1 MTHNKSTDVIIISGL
16 SGSGRSVALRSLEDI
31 GYYCIDNLP
40 AVLLFDFTVRLLQ
53 HTNNSREEY
62 SMTAG
67 PEEVA
72 LNMEHKA
79 RVTQQS
85 KVDHRI
91 TASAFHNAAVSI
103 DSRNKSFLSGL
114 DATLTKLEK
123 HGIRYRILFLQAEEQ
138 RLLRRY
144 SETRRKHPLTDDQT
158 PLIEGIRLERE
169 LLQPLHDR
177 AEKVID
183 TSDTTAHELRGLVRD
198 FAGAG
203 LSSAPLFLIESF
215 GFKHGTPREADF
227 VFDVRCLP
235 NPYWHKNLST
245 LTGLASA
252 VQDFFRDQ
260 PEVQDMTTEIFNFL
274 NKWLPGFVNENR
286 SYITVAIGC
295 TGGQHRSVY
304 ISEQLE
310 HLFSK
315 QDIIVQV
322 RHRELAKCL

>member
-1 MTHNKSTDVIIISGL
+1 MPTNIIIISGL
-16 SGSGRSVALRSLEDI
+16 SGSGRSIALRSLEDI

-40 AVLLFDFTVRLLQ
+40 AVLLFDFAVRLLQ
-53 HTNNSREEY
+53 HVDEETGEGERNQK
-62 SMTAG
+62 SSTS
-67 PEEVA
+67 
-72 LNMEHKA
+72 HKA
-79 RVTQQS
+79 NTDYTDAGV
-85 KVDHRI
+85 
-91 TASAFHNAAVSI
+91 FPNAAVSI
-103 DSRNKSFLSGL
+103 DSRNKNFLSGL
-114 DATLTKLEK
+114 DAILIKLENY
-123 HGIRYRILFLQAEEQ
+123 GIRCRILFLKSEEQ
-138 RLLRRY
+138 KLLRRY
-144 SETRRKHPLTDDQT
+144 SETRRKHPLTNNQT
-158 PLIEGIRLERE
+158 PLLEGIRLEHA
-169 LLQPLHDR
+169 LLRPLYDR

-183 TSDTTAHELRGLVRD
+183 TTDTTAHELRGLVRD

-235 NPYWHKNLST
+235 NPYWHKNLAT
-245 LTGLASA
+245 LTGLDSA

-260 PEVQDMTTEIFNFL
+260 PNVQDMTNEIFNFL